1 MSVNQ
6 IKKTVVISLVLGLAL
21 FFGNVMDTRSEAFAE
36 SDQITANV
44 ETTTEYINTASLVAK
59 EAFEENAAK
68 NLKIAEEAKFA
79 EKARV
84 AEVARIAEKARVAEE
99 VRIAEAAKKAEVAR
113 LAEEAKTATALVS
126 TTEVKQEPTPAVA
139 VKTPE
144 IVPVKVE
151 LIETQID
158 KTYWLTTVLNL
169 RSTASKDGSVIGSFP
184 LGTEVHGIATV
195 SNGWIKVQIGNS
207 IGYMSGKYL
216 SANKVEKAALPQPA
230 APQPVASQPV
240 AAAPTYAPYKMYVIG
255 KSLTYKN
262 GGIDNGQAIIDG
274 NINLVSTWGGAETWS
289 GSDGMNTHFIG
300 HSHGAFKGLGNIGI
314 GAQIIVTDSNGNPT
328 FYKVTN
334 KIVVDD
340 DCVGVNDGKY
350 YYDYVTGT
358 GGGEVITLQTCQTST
373 TNWMIR
379 AEKVN

>member
-6 IKKTVVISLVLGLAL
+6 IQKTVVISLVLGLAL

-36 SDQITANV
+36 SDQIAATV

-59 EAFEENAAK
+59 EAFDENAAE
-68 NLKIAEEAKFA
+68 NLIIAEEAKLAEQERVAKEARNA
-79 EKARV
+79 EK
-84 AEVARIAEKARVAEE
+84 
-99 VRIAEAAKKAEVAR
+99 VRIAIEVRVTEAAKKAELAR
-113 LAEEAKTATALVS
+113 QAEEAKTAEALVPK
-126 TTEVKQEPTPAVA
+126 TEVKNEPAVA
-139 VKTPE
+139 VTVTTPV
-144 IVPVKVE
+144 IVPVKAE
-151 LIETQID
+151 LVETQID
-158 KTYWLTTVLNL
+158 TTYWLTTVLNL
-169 RSTASKDGSVIGSFP
+169 RSTPSKDGSVVGSFP
-184 LGTEVHGIATV
+184 MGTEVRGIATV
-195 SNGWIKVQIGNS
+195 SNGWIKVEAGNS
-207 IGYMSGKYL
+207 TGYMLGKYL
-216 SANKVEKAALPQPA
+216 STSKVEKAAPKPVAPA
-230 APQPVASQPV
+230 PVAS
-240 AAAPTYAPYKMYVIG
+240 APSYAPYKMYVIG
-255 KSLTYKN
+255 KTLTYKN

-300 HSHGAFKGLGNIGI
+300 HSHGAFKGLGSIGI

>member
-6 IKKTVVISLVLGLAL
+6 IKKTVVISLVLGLTL
-21 FFGNVMDTRSEAFAE
+21 FFGNFRDIRSKAFAE

-59 EAFEENAAK
+59 EAFDENASK
-68 NLKIAEEAKFA
+68 NLKIAEENKLAEEARLAVEARMA
-79 EKARV
+79 EKLRIAV
-84 AEVARIAEKARVAEE
+84 EIRIAETAKN
-99 VRIAEAAKKAEVAR
+99 AEAAR
-113 LAEEAKTATALVS
+113 LAEEAKTGEALVQK
-126 TTEVKQEPTPAVA
+126 TEVKIEPVATAA

-144 IVPVKVE
+144 IVPAKVE

-158 KTYWLTTVLNL
+158 KTYWLSTVLNL
-169 RSTASKDGSVIGSFP
+169 RSTPSKDGSTIGSYP

-195 SNGWIKVQIGNS
+195 SNGWIKVQIGNAT
-207 IGYMSGKYL
+207 GYMSGNYL
-216 SANKVEKAALPQPA
+216 STTKVEKAV
-230 APQPVASQPV
+230 APQPTVAT
-240 AAAPTYAPYKMYVIG
+240 APTYSPYKMYVIG
-255 KSLTYKN
+255 KTLTYKN

-289 GSDGMNTHFIG
+289 GTDGMNTHFIG
-300 HSHGAFKGLGNIGI
+300 HSHGAFKGLGNISI
-314 GAQIIVTDSNGNPT
+314 GAQIIVTDGNGNPT

-340 DCVGVNDGKY
+340 DCVGVNDGVY

-379 AEKVN
+379 AVKVN

>member
-1 MSVNQ
+1 MSISQ
-6 IKKTVVISLVLGLAL
+6 IQKTVVISLALGLAL
-21 FFGNVMDTRSEAFAE
+21 FFGNVRDTRSEAFAE
-36 SDQITANV
+36 SDQVTANV
-44 ETTTEYINTASLVAK
+44 ETTTEDINTASVVAK
-59 EAFEENAAK
+59 EAFDNNAAI
-68 NLKIAEEAKFA
+68 NFKIAEK
-79 EKARV
+79 V
-84 AEVARIAEKARVAEE
+84 RVAEE
-99 VRIAEAAKKAEVAR
+99 TRIAEQAKLAEEAR
-113 LAEEAKTATALVS
+113 LAEEAKAAEALAAK
-126 TTEVKQEPTPAVA
+126 TEVKKDPVVAVA

-144 IVPVKVE
+144 TSSAKVD
-151 LIETQID
+151 LTETQID

-169 RSTASKDGSVIGSFP
+169 RSIASADGSIIGSYP

-195 SNGWIKVQIGNS
+195 SNGWVKVQIGNS

-216 SANKVEKAALPQPA
+216 STNKVEKAPAPVPA
-230 APQPVASQPV
+230 APQPVA
-240 AAAPTYAPYKMYVIG
+240 AAPSYAPYKMYVIG
-255 KSLTYKN
+255 KALTYKN

-289 GSDGMNTHFIG
+289 GTDGMNTHFIG
-300 HSHGAFKGLGNIGI
+300 HSHGAFKGLGSIGI
-314 GAQIIVTDSNGNPT
+314 GASIIVTDSKGNPT

-334 KIVVDD
+334 KFVVDD

-379 AEKVN
+379 AQKVN

>member
-6 IKKTVVISLVLGLAL
+6 IQKTVVISLVLGLAL
-21 FFGNVMDTRSEAFAE
+21 FFGNVMDTKSEAFAE
-36 SDQITANV
+36 SEQITATV
-44 ETTTEYINTASLVAK
+44 ETTTEYITTASLVAK

-68 NLKIAEEAKFA
+68 NLKIAEEAKL
-79 EKARV
+79 EEEARV
-84 AEVARIAEKARVAEE
+84 AEMTRIAEKARLAEE
-99 VRIAEAAKKAEVAR
+99 VRLAEGAKKAELVRLAEAAKTT
-113 LAEEAKTATALVS
+113 EELVPK
-126 TTEVKQEPTPAVA
+126 TEVKKEAAPVETL
-139 VKTPE
+139 KTPE

-169 RSTASKDGSVIGSFP
+169 RSTASKEGNALGSFP

-195 SNGWIKVQIGNS
+195 SNGWIKVQVGNS
-207 IGYMSGKYL
+207 TGYMAGKYL
-216 SANKVEKAALPQPA
+216 SESKVEKAV
-230 APQPVASQPV
+230 APQPVASNPV
-240 AAAPTYAPYKMYVIG
+240 ASAPSYAPYKMYVIG
-255 KSLTYKN
+255 KTLTYKN

-314 GAQIIVTDSNGNPT
+314 GASIIVTDSNGNPT

-379 AEKVN
+379 AEKIN

>member
-6 IKKTVVISLVLGLAL
+6 IQKTVVISLVLGLAL

-36 SDQITANV
+36 SEQITATV
-44 ETTTEYINTASLVAK
+44 ETTTEYITTASLVAK

-68 NLKIAEEAKFA
+68 NLKIAEEAKL
-79 EKARV
+79 EEEARV
-84 AEVARIAEKARVAEE
+84 AEMTRIAEKARLAEE
-99 VRIAEAAKKAEVAR
+99 VRLAEGAKKAELVRLAEAAKTT
-113 LAEEAKTATALVS
+113 EELVPK
-126 TTEVKQEPTPAVA
+126 TEVKKEAAPVETQ
-139 VKTPE
+139 KTPE

-169 RSTASKDGSVIGSFP
+169 RSTASKEGNALGSFP

-195 SNGWIKVQIGNS
+195 SNGWIKVQVGNS
-207 IGYMSGKYL
+207 TGYMAGKYL
-216 SANKVEKAALPQPA
+216 SESKVEKAV
-230 APQPVASQPV
+230 APQPVASNPV
-240 AAAPTYAPYKMYVIG
+240 ASAPSYAPYKMYVIG
-255 KSLTYKN
+255 KTLTYKN

-314 GAQIIVTDSNGNPT
+314 GASIIVTDSNGNPT

-379 AEKVN
+379 AEKIN